1 MKTNNY
7 KKSMEIINSQ
17 FQVKGVKTFEGM
29 EGYGINANLYFEGK
43 KVAFILDE
51 GNGGCLDV
59 RWDRDKGYRWNDNP
73 LIPLMKTLP
82 KTTYLEVYGKDECDL
97 GEYKWDEESVCNCL
111 VDEYLAKQEFKK
123 CLKKVS
129 VLLDDNTIATYKA
142 NASDL
147 DATYNLKEG
156 KITFREYV
164 LKDKSVKTILND
176 LPLDDAF
183 NVYMKNRE
191 VA

>member
-17 FQVKGVKTFEGM
+17 FQVKGVKTFIGR
-29 EGYGINANLYFEGK
+29 EGYGVNANLYYKGK
-43 KVAFILDE
+43 KVAFILDS

-59 RWDRDKGYRWNDNP
+59 DWIVDDYRWNDNP

-82 KTTYLEVYGKDECDL
+82 KTTWLEKYGSDEHGL

-111 VDEYLAKQEFKK
+111 VDEYLAQKEFKK
-123 CLKKVS
+123 CLNKVS
-129 VLLDDNTIATYKA
+129 VLIDDNTIATYKA
-142 NASDL
+142 KASDL
-147 DATYNLKEG
+147 DKTYNFKEG
-156 KITFREYV
+156 KMTFREYV

-183 NVYMKNRE
+183 NVYMENRGG
-191 VA
+191 A